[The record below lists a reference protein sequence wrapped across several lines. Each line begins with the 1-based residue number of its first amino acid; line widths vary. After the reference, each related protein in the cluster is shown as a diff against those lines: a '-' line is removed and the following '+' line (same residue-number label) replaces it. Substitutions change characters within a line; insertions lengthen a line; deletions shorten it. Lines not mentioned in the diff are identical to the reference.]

1 MSSIVKA
8 HELRNISKAEL
19 MKQLSDLKQELSA
32 LRVNQASSATAP
44 KLARISVVRKSIARV
59 LTVIQQQ
66 QRSEMKAFYAG
77 KKYKPLDIR
86 PKKTRAI
93 RRRMTKSEINK
104 KTERQRK
111 KAAHFPKANFV
122 VLA

>member
-1 MSSIVKA
+1 
-8 HELRNISKAEL
+8 LRSLSKAEL
-19 MKQLSDLKQELSA
+19 MKQLPDLKQELSA

-59 LTVIQQQ
+59 LTVIQQT
-66 QRSEMKAFYAG
+66 QRSELRKFYAG
-77 KKYKPLDIR
+77 KKFVPLDLR

-93 RRRMTKSEINK
+93 RRRLTKAEANK
-104 KTERQRK
+104 KTQRQIKRATRFPQRK
-111 KAAHFPKANFV
+111 FA